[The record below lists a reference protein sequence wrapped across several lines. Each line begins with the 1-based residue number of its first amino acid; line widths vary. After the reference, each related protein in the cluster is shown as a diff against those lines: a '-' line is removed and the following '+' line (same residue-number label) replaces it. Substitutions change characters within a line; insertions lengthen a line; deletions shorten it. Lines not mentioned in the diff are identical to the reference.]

1 MDEETSLDELEVLL
15 LDCQASGASPK
26 HGEIIDVAWSLTSA
40 REIRARRMSV
50 EGTLVALE
58 QQTRVPRRVK
68 QLTGISTKMLSDAP
82 SPDEVAA
89 DLGELLRSLEDAVV
103 PVAHYARFERPFIHG
118 LLERVGLEEHLEDY
132 LCTHAIAQRLM
143 PGLPRRGL
151 RAIAGYF
158 GEMLPEEKRAEVHV
172 MATAVI
178 WREIVELLME
188 EEEVT
193 TLAELRHWL
202 KTRSVDRSAR
212 REFPLARETRLGL
225 PQTPGVYRML
235 NRKGDVLYVGKATSL
250 KQRVNSYFR
259 GKKGGGYRKLEMAT
273 QVWDLD
279 ITETITPLEA
289 AMLESDEIK
298 RHAPPYNKQLR
309 RKDREVW
316 FSASED
322 LTEASTM
329 PTPFFDLGPFGS
341 PITLEALRMLIW
353 SLEEDVAVLE
363 LFHTLEDTDLYLDG
377 LALLRE
383 RRAARI
389 PKSGAPSPQDLLAL
403 GEDVWREY
411 LAYLDE
417 KALLEEQ
424 GDEVL
429 EDEGDDEDDAIE
441 EEEDWTPAGVC
452 FAFERLIGRVA
463 RYARRGAFMLDLF
476 DATVCWQPPHF
487 PDRPQRVLVME
498 AGELLHARD
507 LEDGEVLE
515 ATLSAQRHPLER
527 RILAADVDVYDRL
540 SVLLTELRRIS
551 KDAAEMTL
559 FLPGEQP
566 ITGAALAARL
576 RMI

>member
-1 MDEETSLDELEVLL
+1 MDEDTPLDELEVLL

-40 REIRARRMSV
+40 SQIRARRMAV

-68 QLTGISTKMLSDAP
+68 QLTGISTKMLADAP
-82 SPDEVAA
+82 TPAEVAA
-89 DLGELLRSLEDAVV
+89 DLGELLRSLETPVV

-118 LLERVGLEEHLEDY
+118 LLERVGLEEQLEDY

-172 MATAVI
+172 LATAVI

-188 EEEVT
+188 EEEVA
-193 TLAELRHWL
+193 TLGELRVWL
-202 KTRSVDRSAR
+202 KTREVDRSAR

-225 PQTPGVYRML
+225 PVTPGVYKML
-235 NRKGDVLYVGKATSL
+235 NRKGEVLYVGKATSL

-273 QVWDLD
+273 QVWDLG
-279 ITETITPLEA
+279 IMETITPLEA
-289 AMLESDEIK
+289 ALLESDEIK

-316 FSASED
+316 FSSTED
-322 LTEASTM
+322 LTEAST
-329 PTPFFDLGPFGS
+329 TPSPIFDLGPFGS
-341 PITLEALRMLIW
+341 PLTLEALRMLIW
-353 SLEEDVAVLE
+353 SLDEDVAVLE
-363 LFHTLEDTDLYLDG
+363 LFHTLEDTDLYLEG

-389 PKSGAPSPQDLLAL
+389 PTIGAPSPQDLLAL
-403 GEDVWREY
+403 GEEIWLEY
-411 LAYLDE
+411 LASLDE
-417 KALLEEQ
+417 KALEDGREE
-424 GDEVL
+424 EVEE
-429 EDEGDDEDDAIE
+429 EDEAEVIE
-441 EEEDWTPAGVC
+441 EEEDWTPEGVC
-452 FAFERLIGRVA
+452 LALERLISRVA
-463 RYARRGAFMLDLF
+463 RYARRGAFMLELF

-487 PDRPQRVLVME
+487 PTRPKRVLVME
-498 AGELLHARD
+498 AGEVLEARD
-507 LEDGEVLE
+507 LQDGEVLA
-515 ATLSAQRHPLER
+515 ATSGEQRHPLER
-527 RILAADVDVYDRL
+527 RILVADVDVYDRL
-540 SVLLTELRRIS
+540 SVLLTELRRIA
-551 KDAAEMTL
+551 KDATEMTL
-559 FLPGEQP
+559 LLPGEQP
-566 ITGAALAARL
+566 MDGAALAARL